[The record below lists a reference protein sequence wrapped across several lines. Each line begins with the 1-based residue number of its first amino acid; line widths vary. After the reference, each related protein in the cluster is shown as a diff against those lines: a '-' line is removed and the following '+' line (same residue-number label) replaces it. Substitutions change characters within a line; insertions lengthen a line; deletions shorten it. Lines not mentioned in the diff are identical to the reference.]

1 MSNQWPRAK
10 RSKRLGGLKPQ
21 IYLWTAVKIWH
32 WNCFLGKL
40 GIQGTGKFLIT
51 NKNTWELK
59 PSQNSDSIMHIS
71 QNQLWYIMFWVS
83 FFFLAIYRQACP
95 LFHSSGWIVHIV
107 QYFLYK
113 FLFSTK
119 AANVLLKLR
128 SVSTCI
134 PPKKNP
140 AIKMDRMTWG

>member
-1 MSNQWPRAK
+1 M
-10 RSKRLGGLKPQ
+10 LIFGGVHEQSLKPR
-21 IYLWTAVKIWH
+21 IYLWTTVKIWH

-40 GIQGTGKFLIT
+40 GIQETGKFLMM
-51 NKNTWELK
+51 NENTWELK
-59 PSQNSDSIMHIS
+59 PSQNSASIMHIS
-71 QNQLWYIMFWVS
+71 QNQLWYMMFE
-83 FFFLAIYRQACP
+83 FLFFCFFLAIYRQACP

-119 AANVLLKLR
+119 AANVLLKNSL
-128 SVSTCI
+128 CFNLY
-134 PPKKNP
+134 PPQKKIP